1 MAIGDL
7 ITASDYNSIR
17 TDINQVLGQT
27 TVGYGQTLRS
37 SNVAISSL
45 VTSENM
51 RLLYLDL
58 ISARLHQTGSVD
70 STVAFPLVGN
80 LIAWETST
88 NPDGVK
94 KGINDFINL
103 KNLTSSFDGQV
114 SGFPDSSFSLAS
126 ITTSSRNGNT
136 NPWGTSND
144 TPTIT
149 HEFTITFLNA
159 SHMSYF
165 FNSGGQIRFTG
176 SLINGTSSKSTDW
189 ANMLTSM
196 GVIAFDKWK
205 TVSLSA
211 SGTGSNIGSSTLT
224 STYQVVYTKFGS
236 SVYSDNFYRIEA
248 RSPSSLSIQ
257 FRITF
262 NDADV
267 GTSPTTPIDENV
279 DGTVTSVAQV
289 RQPNSSF
296 TVNSVNYNAVVVAIP
311 TTTVQSS
318 L

>member
-17 TDINQVLGQT
+17 ADINQVLGT
-27 TVGYGQTLRS
+27 TSVGYGQTLRS

-58 ISARLHQTGSVD
+58 ISTRLHQTGLVD
-70 STVAFPLVGN
+70 STVVFPLVGN

-88 NPDGVK
+88 APDSTK
-94 KGINDFINL
+94 KGINDFISL
-103 KNLTSSFDGQV
+103 KNLAVSFDGQV
-114 SGFPDSSFSLAS
+114 SSFPDSSFSLANIS
-126 ITTSSRNGNT
+126 TSSRNGNV
-136 NPWGTSND
+136 NPWGTSAN
-144 TPTIT
+144 TPVIT
-149 HEFTITFLNA
+149 HEITITFSTAEHLA
-159 SHMSYF
+159 YF
-165 FNSGGQIRFTG
+165 FNSGGQVRFTG
-176 SLINGTSSKSTDW
+176 SLTNAVSSKAFDW
-189 ANMLTSM
+189 QSMLSSM
-196 GVIAFDKWK
+196 GVVAFDKWK

-211 SGTGSNIGSSTLT
+211 SGSGTSIGSSNIT

-236 SVYSDNFYRIEA
+236 SVYSDNFYRVEA
-248 RSPSSLSIQ
+248 RKPSSISIQ

-262 NDADV
+262 TDGDV
-267 GTSPTTPIDENV
+267 GTDITNPVDEVV
-279 DGTVTSVAQV
+279 DGTVTSVVQI

-296 TVNSVNYNAVVVAIP
+296 TINSINYTAVTVNIP
-311 TTTVQSS
+311 NTTVQSS